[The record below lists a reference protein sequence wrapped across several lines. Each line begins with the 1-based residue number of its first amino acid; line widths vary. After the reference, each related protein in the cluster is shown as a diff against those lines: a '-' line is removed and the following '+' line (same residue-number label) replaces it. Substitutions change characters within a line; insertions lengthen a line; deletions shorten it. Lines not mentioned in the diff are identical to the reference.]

1 MNITESK
8 YYIYSQNGQLVRRVE
23 FSEYI
28 GFKEQILTTSPNGHI
43 FVIGTPD
50 QSESIRI
57 MKIGIFEMKEV
68 TTNAIA
74 EMLANEF
81 PSRAFYYIIK
91 SSEKKIQRTTST
103 HKTIERK
110 TSMA

>member
-1 MNITESK
+1 
-8 YYIYSQNGQLVRRVE
+8 
-23 FSEYI
+23 
-28 GFKEQILTTSPNGHI
+28 
-43 FVIGTPD
+43 
-50 QSESIRI
+50 
-57 MKIGIFEMKEV
+57 MKEV

-91 SSEKKIQRTTST
+91 SSEKKIQRTTNT

-110 TSMA
+110 SSMA